1 MINKGIVLAGG
12 TGSRLWPLTE
22 LINKHILPVYNKSM
36 IIYPLNTLINAG
48 IKEIMIVSGR
58 EHAGQ
63 FLQMLGSGKD
73 FGVNLSYTVQENSD
87 GIAQALGM
95 CKMFANDDNVAV
107 VLGDN
112 IFECTFDFSDFR
124 EGAKVFLK
132 RVLDPQRFGVGRII
146 TNKLDENRIVEIVE
160 KPKLENIDNGLIDN
174 RGWGYA
180 VSGLYIYDNTVFNK
194 ISCLRPSN
202 RGELE
207 ITDLNN
213 IYIKEGRMDFEVID
227 GFWSDM
233 GTFDSLY
240 KASEFVRSKEI
251 TNEQNTKQN

>member
-1 MINKGIVLAGG
+1 MVNKGVVLAGG

-36 IIYPLNTLINAG
+36 IMYPLNTLINAG

-112 IFECTFDFSDFR
+112 IFEDTFDFSDFR
-124 EGAKVFLK
+124 EGARLFLK
-132 RVLDPQRFGVGRII
+132 RVPDPQRFGVARII
-146 TNKLDENRIVEIVE
+146 TNKLDDNKIIEIVE

-180 VSGLYIYDNTVFNK
+180 VSGIYIYSPDVFDK
-194 ISCLRPSN
+194 INCLKPSL

-207 ITDLNN
+207 ITDINN
-213 IYIKEGRMDFEVID
+213 MYIRENRMDFEIIS

-233 GTFDSLY
+233 GEFDSLF
-240 KASEFVRSKEI
+240 KASEFVRNKEI
-251 TNEQNTKQN
+251 TNE